1 MLTDILVSISAFITG
16 LIVQFGYLGIFVAMV
31 LESAALPV
39 PSEIIMPFAG
49 FVVFQGRLDFL
60 LVLIAGTLGNLAG
73 SIILYYI
80 GLKGGRPILLRY
92 GKYIMVSEKE
102 MKIADNWFKRFGSKV
117 IFFSRMLPVVRTFIS
132 LPAGTARMDFKK
144 FCFYTLAGSIPW
156 NLALVYLGFVLGE
169 RWSELESVF
178 QMVDILAVIGLVVII
193 VYIVHFLLKKKSRR
207 LRSR

>member
-132 LPAGTARMDFKK
+132 LPAGTARLDFKN
-144 FCFYTLAGSIPW
+144 FCFYTLAG
-156 NLALVYLGFVLGE
+156 
-169 RWSELESVF
+169 
-178 QMVDILAVIGLVVII
+178 
-193 VYIVHFLLKKKSRR
+193 
-207 LRSR
+207 